1 MAIDHWMPTLR
12 TNLATVTGISQAHTY
27 LDLPGSIQTF
37 PTLLI
42 VPVSGTQPGGVSAPG
57 IALHNVQVTLYVA
70 NQIIPEALGA
80 AVPFI
85 ELIRNEIYA
94 HVTLS
99 SNCSYCLPAS
109 DGLFYE
115 GPGAIVYGDKTLCG
129 IVFHLTVKE
138 TEALTVAA

>member
-42 VPVSGTQPGGVSAPG
+42 VPVSGTQTGGVSAPG

-85 ELIRNEIYA
+85 
-94 HVTLS
+94 
-99 SNCSYCLPAS
+99 